1 MVTPRKIGNSKG
13 PGGAK
18 EMLDDFLNLDYEDE
32 TLDRMNQLDQCVLLR
47 MVSEMYENIHGQYPG
62 YMKNWHNDQLVD
74 WFSHN
79 YRYNPMTDVWQC
91 VGITIH

>member
-1 MVTPRKIGNSKG
+1 
-13 PGGAK
+13 
-18 EMLDDFLNLDYEDE
+18 MLDDFLLNLDYEDE
-32 TLDRMNQLDQCVLLR
+32 TLDRMNQLDQNVLLR
-47 MVSEMYENIHGQYPG
+47 MVSEMHENLYGHHPG

-74 WFSHN
+74 WFSQN